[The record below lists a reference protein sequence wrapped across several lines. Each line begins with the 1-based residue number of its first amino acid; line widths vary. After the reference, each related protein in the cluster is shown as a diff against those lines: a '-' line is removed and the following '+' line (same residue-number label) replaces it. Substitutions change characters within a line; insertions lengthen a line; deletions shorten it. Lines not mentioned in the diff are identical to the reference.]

1 MTANQRSL
9 GLYLVRFKL
18 TLCTNWSRVFSPEAG
33 ELQKVGLGC
42 FCAIERPSPL
52 VSSTLPPTETRD
64 VRSIDRGG
72 RESKSCAVVRCAF
85 KTDPF
90 SSREIGST
98 IIPPPLDVIPGGRV
112 AGPWRGAGLMLSAAA
127 TPLAGRAS
135 HFAAQ
140 SQSHRQGREETSAER
155 TVGPSGRSSRNAPRP
170 DGRSDVVVCFYV
182 FGLYH
187 SFMMKKTIYRTCL
200 FGRTGPRKM
209 VHADSTLAPILPRHG
224 DGRGSGRERGSGSNR
239 DETRERPLP
248 SFLLRCFDFALSGGR
263 ARAEVKTSV
272 VCSSFG
278 DSFVVHFDPT
288 EVFNQ

>member
-1 MTANQRSL
+1 
-9 GLYLVRFKL
+9 
-18 TLCTNWSRVFSPEAG
+18 
-33 ELQKVGLGC
+33 
-42 FCAIERPSPL
+42 
-52 VSSTLPPTETRD
+52 
-64 VRSIDRGG
+64 
-72 RESKSCAVVRCAF
+72 
-85 KTDPF
+85 
-90 SSREIGST
+90 
-98 IIPPPLDVIPGGRV
+98 
-112 AGPWRGAGLMLSAAA
+112 MLSAAA

-224 DGRGSGRERGSGSNR
+224 DGRGFGGERRSGSNR
-239 DETRERPLP
+239 DETRECPLP
-248 SFLLRCFDFALSGGR
+248 SFLLRCFDFALSDVRPVVGR
-263 ARAEVKTSV
+263 GPAAGRGVRVRSRRAIDLSRRGSGAVTR
-272 VCSSFG
+272 
-278 DSFVVHFDPT
+278 
-288 EVFNQ
+288 

>member
-1 MTANQRSL
+1 
-9 GLYLVRFKL
+9 
-18 TLCTNWSRVFSPEAG
+18 
-33 ELQKVGLGC
+33 
-42 FCAIERPSPL
+42 
-52 VSSTLPPTETRD
+52 
-64 VRSIDRGG
+64 
-72 RESKSCAVVRCAF
+72 
-85 KTDPF
+85 
-90 SSREIGST
+90 
-98 IIPPPLDVIPGGRV
+98 
-112 AGPWRGAGLMLSAAA
+112 MLSAAA

-224 DGRGSGRERGSGSNR
+224 DGRGFGGQRRSGSNR
-239 DETRERPLP
+239 DETRECPLP

-263 ARAEVKTSV
+263 ARAGVRPRCASAFAP
-272 VCSSFG
+272 C
-278 DSFVVHFDPT
+278 DRFVWRGSGAVTRPAPPFSYHKVSQRFLHLT
-288 EVFNQ
+288 IV